1 MRKATIHGTTVLG
14 LRLRGKVVMGGDG
27 QVSYGEVVLKHKTSK
42 VRKLFNDSVL
52 TGFAGGTSDAL
63 TLLDLLEQRL
73 EEFNGNL
80 ERAAHELAREWRT
93 DRYLRRLEAM
103 IVAMDKKRSLLIS
116 GEGDLLAPDDEVLG
130 IGSGGPYAVAAARAY
145 VDATKLTAAEI
156 VRRSLKVA
164 SDLCIYT
171 NGHIKIVEL

>member
-1 MRKATIHGTTVLG
+1 MKKHGIHGTTVLG

-42 VRKLFNDSVL
+42 IRKLFNDSVL

-116 GEGDLLAPDDEVLG
+116 GEGDLLAPDDDILG

-145 VDATKLTAAEI
+145 VDATKLTASEI

-164 SDLCIYT
+164 ADLCIYT
-171 NGHIKIVEL
+171 NSQIKILEL

>member
-1 MRKATIHGTTVLG
+1 MKKDAIHGTTVLG

-42 VRKLFNDSVL
+42 IRKLFNNSVL

-63 TLLDLLEQRL
+63 TLLELLEQRL

-103 IVAMDKKRSLLIS
+103 IIAMDKKRSLLIS
-116 GEGDLLAPDDEVLG
+116 GEGDLLAPDDDILG

-145 VDATKLTAAEI
+145 VDASKLSAAEI
-156 VRRSLKVA
+156 ARRSLKVA
-164 SDLCIYT
+164 ADLCIYT
-171 NGHIKIVEL
+171 NSQIKILEL

>member
-1 MRKATIHGTTVLG
+1 MKKRAMHSTTVLG
-14 LRLRGKVVMGGDG
+14 LRLKGKVVMGGDG
-27 QVSYGEVVLKHKTSK
+27 QVSYGDVVLKHKTSK
-42 VRKLFNDSVL
+42 IRKLFDDSVL

-103 IVAMDKKRSLLIS
+103 IIAMDKRRSLLIS
-116 GEGDLLAPDDEVLG
+116 GEGDLLAPDDDILG

-145 VDATKLTAAEI
+145 VDASKLTAAEI
-156 VRRSLKVA
+156 ARRSLKVA
-164 SDLCIYT
+164 SELCIYT
-171 NGHIKIVEL
+171 NGQIKIIEL

>member
-1 MRKATIHGTTVLG
+1 MKKHSIHGTTVLG

-42 VRKLFNDSVL
+42 IRKLFNDSVL

-116 GEGDLLAPDDEVLG
+116 GEGDLLAPDDDILG

-145 VDATKLTAAEI
+145 VDATKLTASDI

-164 SDLCIYT
+164 ADLCIYT
-171 NGHIKIVEL
+171 NSQIKILEL

>member
-1 MRKATIHGTTVLG
+1 MKKRAMHSTTVLG
-14 LRLRGKVVMGGDG
+14 LRLKGKVVMGGDG
-27 QVSYGEVVLKHKTSK
+27 QVSYGDVVLKHKTSK
-42 VRKLFNDSVL
+42 IRKMFDDSVL

-103 IVAMDKKRSLLIS
+103 IIAMDKRRSLLIS
-116 GEGDLLAPDDEVLG
+116 GEGDLLAPDDDILG

-145 VDATKLTAAEI
+145 VDASKLTAAEI
-156 VRRSLKVA
+156 ARRSLKVA
-164 SDLCIYT
+164 SELCIYT
-171 NGHIKIVEL
+171 NGQIKIIEL